1 LDDGPL
7 EGSKSNEESTFDD
20 ATFNDGSTLE
30 DGAFDEPAL
39 DVAVFLILE
48 GKEAAVEAPTVAPAT
63 VVAPRGN
70 SGSQP
75 LHTKSSSLKC
85 NMGSQMM

>member
-1 LDDGPL
+1 M

-20 ATFNDGSTLE
+20 AMFNDGSTLE
-30 DGAFDEPAL
+30 DGAFDEPTL

-48 GKEAAVEAPTVAPAT
+48 GKEAAVEAPTAAPAT
-63 VVAPRGN
+63 VVAPQGN